1 MRKNFAEY
9 SAFFI
14 FKAVVFPLSWF
25 IPLFLEQKGI
35 TGIYT
40 GILMAEV
47 PLVSFLLAFPS
58 GIINDRVES
67 RKLILFAFLLLSGFA
82 AALSFGKS
90 FAILIPVFALFACG
104 KSLFQSSFDSLFIKR
119 LLGEHSEKHLV
130 KYLFVTAAAGFIGL
144 ASVFLFQI
152 IYGENSN
159 FKLMTIT
166 ACAVFAFSSLIA
178 FKLKKTHTAKVPI
191 HEYGKTKTGKGIIV
205 FCIILF
211 LFSSHWG
218 AEETCYALFLKHYLH
233 AGMVDTTVYMM
244 CEFLAFPAAAFLVAG
259 IIDKGK
265 ISLLTLFMIGVFFS
279 GLTMILKVNP
289 NYYFSLAMRMIHGA
303 SDGMVLLVTLHGLG
317 SLFDKKKLGGNMGIW
332 GISQV
337 AGSLC
342 GMMIYPK
349 IGHSLGYQ
357 YSFIISGISLIIT
370 AMLILLSAWMRK
382 ASPREQRS
390 Y

>member
-1 MRKNFAEY
+1 MRKNYAEY

-130 KYLFVTAAAGFIGL
+130 KYLFVTAAA
-144 ASVFLFQI
+144 
-152 IYGENSN
+152 
-159 FKLMTIT
+159 
-166 ACAVFAFSSLIA
+166 
-178 FKLKKTHTAKVPI
+178 
-191 HEYGKTKTGKGIIV
+191 
-205 FCIILF
+205 
-211 LFSSHWG
+211 
-218 AEETCYALFLKHYLH
+218 
-233 AGMVDTTVYMM
+233 
-244 CEFLAFPAAAFLVAG
+244 
-259 IIDKGK
+259 
-265 ISLLTLFMIGVFFS
+265 
-279 GLTMILKVNP
+279 
-289 NYYFSLAMRMIHGA
+289 
-303 SDGMVLLVTLHGLG
+303 
-317 SLFDKKKLGGNMGIW
+317 
-332 GISQV
+332 
-337 AGSLC
+337 
-342 GMMIYPK
+342 
-349 IGHSLGYQ
+349 
-357 YSFIISGISLIIT
+357 
-370 AMLILLSAWMRK
+370 
-382 ASPREQRS
+382 
-390 Y
+390 